1 MRQTHIFYVYL
12 NIFGNLERQM
22 TYFAN

>member
-1 MRQTHIFYVYL
+1 MRQTHIFHVYL